1 MLVASSFTCQFG
13 VFAAERGD
21 VFGLRRWYLL
31 TLAMGTFFVLG
42 QANEYR
48 TLVHEHGTTLASAPT
63 APSSTW
69 PPASTACTS
78 PAGWSRSSTC

>member
-1 MLVASSFTCQFG
+1 

-21 VFGLRRWYLL
+21 VFGLRRWYLV

-48 TLVHEHGTTLASAPT
+48 NLVSEGTTI
-63 APSSTW
+63 
-69 PPASTACTS
+69 
-78 PAGWSRSSTC
+78 